1 MKPLLVLLVFVTSSF
16 YCMAAIGMNKEKSTC
31 PVEKKKITKNM
42 TQLALKAV
50 QAVQAVPEKQ
60 APLPDDHIIGFSL
73 FRF

>member
-16 YCMAAIGMNKEKSTC
+16 CCMAATGMHVEKGTC
-31 PVEKKKITKNM
+31 PVEKKKVTKNM
-42 TQLALKAV
+42 AQLALKAV

-73 FRF
+73 FKF